1 VVGAKTRTRTLI
13 TVTNLVRLLAAACLV
28 LVSPL
33 AFATGASAHANLVYS
48 TPEDGAVLEMA
59 PEDVRFTF
67 SEELFAELIE
77 VSVLDAEGE
86 LVLATEAEQTPP
98 PGTDVIVPW
107 PSDLPPGEYSVAFRV
122 VSADGHPVTGQI
134 TFSYDAVADTVDET
148 PAEPTAEPT
157 PELFEETVE
166 PTPELF
172 EETVEP
178 SPEAATSADDAPSST
193 ETEEVIGEDPT
204 TRGEPNS
211 SLIGPLLIAAAVIV
225 GIGVVFS
232 IIMLARQRN

>member
-1 VVGAKTRTRTLI
+1 
-13 TVTNLVRLLAAACLV
+13 
-28 LVSPL
+28 
-33 AFATGASAHANLVYS
+33 
-48 TPEDGAVLEMA
+48 
-59 PEDVRFTF
+59 
-67 SEELFAELIE
+67 LFAELIE

-166 PTPELF
+166 P
-172 EETVEP
+172 
-178 SPEAATSADDAPSST
+178 SPEAATSADDAPSSI
-193 ETEEVIGEDPT
+193 ETEVVIGEDPT